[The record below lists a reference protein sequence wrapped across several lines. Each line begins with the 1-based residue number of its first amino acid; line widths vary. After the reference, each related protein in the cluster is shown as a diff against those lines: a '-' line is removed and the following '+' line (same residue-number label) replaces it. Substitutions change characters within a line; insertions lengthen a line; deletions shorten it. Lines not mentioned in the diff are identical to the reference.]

1 VPPNGKCIYGFLF
14 IIIAAT
20 FFKKKLYGGTFE
32 MNKVLTK
39 LYFFHL
45 PPSSTRLHRQRLW
58 ERVYGGE

>member
-32 MNKVLTK
+32 KATALT
-39 LYFFHL
+39 
-45 PPSSTRLHRQRLW
+45 S
-58 ERVYGGE
+58 